1 MSGLPTLAGLRPEGW
16 ALPPLRVAPR
26 PALPPAAWEL
36 ERSRQRA
43 IRDAVYA
50 LREAGHSS
58 EEVERLTG
66 VASQSQARM
75 CQRVREERAR

>member
-1 MSGLPTLAGLRPEGW
+1 MSLPTLAGLQPEGW

-36 ERSRQRA
+36 ERSRHRA

-50 LREAGHSS
+50 LREAGYSS
-58 EEVERLTG
+58 DEVYALTG
-66 VASQSQARM
+66 VVPQSQPHM
-75 CQRVREERAR
+75 CKRVREERDR